1 MRLREET
8 ERRRQL
14 ESFTQVER
22 TRVERIWRYGRRRK
36 RSKYA
41 RAEEEIY
48 INRLKRDRIRKKRKQ
63 VRESEREKERE
74 K

>member
-14 ESFTQVER
+14 ENFTQVDT

-48 INRLKRDRIRKKRKQ
+48 INRLKRDKIRKKRKQ
-63 VRESEREKERE
+63 VREREREIE
-74 K
+74 